1 MHIVRKPEHGSEE
14 WLRLRWRDS
23 SGRCVFGASEAA
35 SLMGQSP
42 YVSRGDL
49 FASKRS
55 EPMISEQTEAFRRG
69 HVLEPA
75 LLAEA
80 GRILGAEVSTPGVM
94 YRDGRWIATLDGIVG
109 SPEKPEVIVEAKTT
123 TRYSIRD
130 AEDLPAE
137 WLWQTWVQGS
147 LLGAEVFIMALD
159 RDQRLSLTK
168 VPSNPQAWEALLTE
182 AERLGSSVDEG
193 HPLAPD
199 EFNYEQITDL
209 WRATPRVAELPNEA
223 AQWLHVLVDARD
235 LKAQAETQEKQA
247 KDALA
252 RMLLDAEV
260 GVLNGQQVITWK
272 EQAGRASLDESRLR
286 QDHPD
291 LCSAY
296 EKPGRPYRVMRV
308 SSGKP
313 TRSRKKEQS

>member
-1 MHIVRKPEHGSEE
+1 MQIVSKPEHGSEE
-14 WLRLRWRDS
+14 WLRLRWRDPE
-23 SGRCVFGASEAA
+23 GLCVFGASEAA
-35 SLMGQSP
+35 SVMGQSP

-49 FASKRS
+49 FAAKRS
-55 EPMISEQTEAFRRG
+55 EPIMSEQTEAFRRG

-80 GRILGAEVSTPGVM
+80 GRILRAEVIAPGVM
-94 YRDGRWIATLDGIVG
+94 YAEGRWIATLDGIVG
-109 SPEKPEVIVEAKTT
+109 AAEKPEVIVEAKTT

-159 RDQRLSLTK
+159 RDQRLSLTQ
-168 VPSNPQAWEALLTE
+168 VPKNPEAWDALLLE
-182 AERLGSSVDEG
+182 AERLGCAVDEG
-193 HPLAPD
+193 DPLAPD
-199 EFNYEQITDL
+199 EFSYEQITDL
-209 WRATPRVAELPNEA
+209 WRATPRIAELPSEA
-223 AQWLHVLVDARD
+223 GQWLHVLADARD

-252 RMLLDAEV
+252 RMLLDAEI
-260 GVLNGQQVITWK
+260 GVLDGREVITWK

-291 LCSAY
+291 LCANY
-296 EKPGRPYRVMRV
+296 EKPGRPYRVMRF

-313 TRSRKKEQS
+313 NKSRTKERS